1 MLFLRYAF
9 SKVAPAS
16 FARPYLRYVRFRS
29 IPSASILCM
38 NVLVDWT
45 QMLLVLSAC
54 SGLHERDRGRRLLRE
69 FPALHHLYDGSSGI
83 TPEFRMVR

>member
-1 MLFLRYAF
+1 
-9 SKVAPAS
+9 
-16 FARPYLRYVRFRS
+16 
-29 IPSASILCM
+29 M